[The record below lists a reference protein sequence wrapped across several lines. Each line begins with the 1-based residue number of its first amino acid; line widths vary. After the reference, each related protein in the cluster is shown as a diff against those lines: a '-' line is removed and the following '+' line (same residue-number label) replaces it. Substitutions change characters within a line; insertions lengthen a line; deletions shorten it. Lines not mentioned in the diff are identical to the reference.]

1 MSDLQKYKYI
11 DIHCHLNFADY
22 DADLDAVIE
31 RMKSAY
37 VFGIVVGTTLET
49 SRRAV
54 ELASKYENLYAI
66 VGLHPIYAGGVT
78 PGPAQKDG
86 IGDEEEL
93 KENTAEVFDT
103 LEFEKL
109 ANHPKVVGIGECGFD
124 FYRCDMKT
132 DPIAAQKTLER
143 QMSAFNAQVELAQKT
158 GKPLMLHMRNE
169 MVNKGDK
176 DNKVN
181 ESLNTA
187 SDPASNPATP
197 SLSLNAYEMTLKI
210 LEGKN
215 LKGNAHFYAGTID
228 QAKAFLDLG
237 FSISFTG
244 VITWV
249 RDFDHIIK
257 SAPAGRIFTETDSP
271 YVAPVP
277 NRGKRNEPTWVIPV
291 AQKLAE
297 IRGEKEE
304 DFLATVREGVREMFG
319 V

>member
-1 MSDLQKYKYI
+1 MSTSQKYKYI

-22 DADLDAVIE
+22 DADRDAVID
-31 RMKSAY
+31 RMKSAS

-66 VGLHPIYAGGVT
+66 IGLHPIYAGGIT
-78 PGPAQKDG
+78 LGPAQKDG
-86 IGDEEEL
+86 IGDAEEAKGTPDLQESP
-93 KENTAEVFDT
+93 EVFNVA
-103 LEFEKL
+103 EFEKL
-109 ANHPKVVGIGECGFD
+109 VTNPKVVGIGECGFD

-132 DPIAAQKTLER
+132 DPTTAQKTLEH
-143 QMSAFNAQVELAQKT
+143 QLIAFNAQVELAKKT
-158 GKPLMLHMRNE
+158 GKPLMLHMRNSAKPQE
-169 MVNKGDK
+169 
-176 DNKVN
+176 
-181 ESLNTA
+181 LNGK
-187 SDPASNPATP
+187 N
-197 SLSLNAYEMTLKI
+197 LNAYDMTLEI
-210 LEGKN
+210 LAGKN
-215 LKGNAHFYAGTID
+215 LKGNAHFFAGSAE
-228 QAKAFLDLG
+228 QAKAFFDLG

-257 SAPAGRIFTETDSP
+257 LAPAGRIFTETDSP

-304 DFLATVREGVREMFG
+304 DFLESVRKGVKEMFG